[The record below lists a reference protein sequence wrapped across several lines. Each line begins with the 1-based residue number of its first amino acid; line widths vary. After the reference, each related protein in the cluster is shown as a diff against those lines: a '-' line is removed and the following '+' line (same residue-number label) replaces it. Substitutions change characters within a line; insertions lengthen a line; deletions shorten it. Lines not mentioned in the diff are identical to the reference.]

1 MRVLV
6 ATTAGAGH
14 LAGLLPFARACV
26 RAGHEVRVVAPA
38 SFAPAVATAGL
49 VHEPVADADPA
60 TGGWRGAPERPQI
73 GRKLL
78 ITTAISVVLF
88 ALTLLVI
95 ESGVLSFRTGLLAPA

>member
-1 MRVLV
+1 MHWFTGIVLFTMIWWTV
-6 ATTAGAGH
+6 LFAV
-14 LAGLLPFARACV
+14 LPI
-26 RAGHEVRVVAPA
+26 G
-38 SFAPAVATAGL
+38 TN
-49 VHEPVADADPA
+49 PVADADPA
-60 TGGWRGAPERPQI
+60 TGGWRGAPEHPRI